1 MKSVSKRWVVALIGM
16 FLLILTTSLCH
27 AQYSASVQGTVTD
40 PAGAVLT
47 GVTVTL
53 TNTATNQSLTATS
66 SVVGAYHFENLLPGN
81 YRIEATASGFEKAV
95 VHRHIST
102 NEVAGV
108 NISMVVGGATTT
120 IEVTAAENGLNPD
133 ETRLQYTLESNDMN
147 SLPLPG
153 RTTTAALR
161 VAPGVSG
168 TIEIDGIHSTN
179 VPLGLSTPSVSA
191 NGRPSSSNLYLLD
204 RIPITSSEDTGAPVM
219 VPNTDMLAEMALQ
232 TTTFSAE
239 NGATSSLQVDMTSR
253 SGANQYHGDV
263 DYTYS
268 SKPLEANP
276 DFGSVAPFHQKYL
289 LASVGGPILK
299 DRTFF
304 FASVERIDNLAALGG
319 TSLAFDAANA
329 GAWVAKTF
337 PDNPYTKLFTYP
349 ASGLTSVATVGT
361 AADYYP
367 ADGSGHLGMA
377 CGTASTFNMPCDM
390 SVVTQGQ
397 FNQNPALTAGQYDL
411 RFDHAFHQNND
422 RVYASYFS
430 TQQNSQ
436 YIDPRPAFNTTTPS
450 QTYFFS
456 TGWSHTFSPNLTNQ
470 FNAGL
475 NRFWFG
481 SPGNPNY
488 NIFPTAAAFLFVNG
502 ENKNNAPGFLGSQES
517 PGTPYLGNAQKEH
530 FFALR
535 DYVTLIRGHHALNI
549 GFQSQIRNYW
559 VSDAEVYS
567 RPQGVEFTDMLD
579 MMQGKPTEEALYT
592 ISAQTG
598 KWIGQY
604 YGAQEIQYAAYVQDS
619 WKLRPN
625 LQLTLGIRW
634 DDFGNPSDYGQSA
647 SPYSNTFFGQGSTL
661 LDRVNTAYAKIVKN
675 AFTDGQR
682 WNFLPRA
689 ALSWSPDAVK
699 NLVVRGGIGLY
710 QDALSLSD
718 ATANLPTTTPVRL
731 TVTLDDASEYCS
743 GIIWCGTGAWQGKS
757 ATAGLPA
764 PFQGV
769 GTQGASAPYGFVY
782 PTFTVTGFTS
792 RGTALGPNG
801 LVYSSDMYGVDP
813 KLKPASTTIWT
824 FGIEKG
830 LPNSIVLSAT
840 YTGSYSFNQL
850 LTSRSYNAPPGSA
863 LSLTVSGYVAKPW
876 SQAGNIAIE
885 QNLLSSNYNA
895 LILSASQRK
904 GNASWQANYTY
915 SHALG
920 NPTGGDNP
928 NVYTATAP
936 YGTLAGDVRQRLT
949 VFGSYELPGG
959 QSFLAKGW
967 SLGGVFIGQNGT
979 PFTVYSNQDVNEDG
993 NKNGTNDLPDV
1004 SFVAGSKLHYGKY
1017 SNAQWKA
1024 GVFTGCGGGNGGSG
1038 NLYDATNYP
1047 TCPFR
1052 TVATPN
1058 TKTLEGNE
1066 PYNAFL
1072 NPGYWDV
1079 DLNLQKKIDLPW
1091 FSNGKSHL
1099 ILRFEAMNALNHAN
1113 LNGFGTS
1120 IVIGSTTDFGQ
1131 AISAANPRIM
1141 QIGGRFEF

>member
-1 MKSVSKRWVVALIGM
+1 MKPGCKRWMVALIGVV
-16 FLLILTTSLCH
+16 LSILTTGLSH

-40 PAGAVLT
+40 PAGAVLA

-53 TNTATNQSLTATS
+53 TNTATNQSLTAS
-66 SVVGAYHFENLLPGN
+66 SSGVGAYHFGNLLPGD
-81 YRIEATASGFEKAV
+81 YRIEATGSGFEKAV

-102 NEVAGV
+102 NEVAAV
-108 NISMVVGGATTT
+108 NISMAVGGATTV

-133 ETRLQYTLESNDMN
+133 ETRLQYTLESSDLN
-147 SLPLPG
+147 SMPLPG
-153 RTTTAALR
+153 RTTTTALR
-161 VAPGVSG
+161 VAPGVTG
-168 TIEIDGIHSTN
+168 TIEVDGIHTTN
-179 VPLGLSTPSVSA
+179 VPLGLTTPSVSA

-204 RIPITSSEDTGAPVM
+204 RIPITSSESTGAPIM
-219 VPNTDMLAEMALQ
+219 IPNTDMLAEMALQ

-253 SGANQYHGDV
+253 SGGSQFHGDF

-304 FASVERIDNLAALGG
+304 FVSVERIDNLAALGG
-319 TSLAFDAANA
+319 TSLAFDSANA
-329 GAWVAKTF
+329 GAWAAETF
-337 PDNPYTKLFTYP
+337 PSNPYTKLFTYP
-349 ASGLTSVATVGT
+349 ASGLTSAATVGT

-377 CGTASTFNMPCDM
+377 CGTESTYNMPCDM
-390 SVVTQGQ
+390 SVVTQGE

-422 RVYASYFS
+422 RVYVSYFS

-436 YIDPRPAFNTTTPS
+436 YIDPRPAFDTTTPS

-456 TGWSHTFSPNLTNQ
+456 AGWLHTFSANLTNQ

-475 NRFWFG
+475 NRFWYA

-488 NIFPTAAAFLFVNG
+488 NIFPTASAFLFLTG
-502 ENKNNAPGFLGSQES
+502 ENQNGAPGWLGSQES

-535 DYVTLIRGHHALNI
+535 DYMTMIKGRHTLNV
-549 GFQSQIRNYW
+549 GFQSQMRNYW
-559 VSDAEVYS
+559 MSDAQVYS
-567 RPQGVEFTDMLD
+567 RPQGVEYVDLLEML
-579 MMQGKPTEEALYT
+579 QGKPTEENLYT

-598 KWIGQY
+598 EWIGQY
-604 YGAQEIQYAAYVQDS
+604 YGAKETQFAAYIQDN

-625 LQLTLGIRW
+625 LQLVLGIRW

-647 SPYSNTFFGQGSTL
+647 SPYSNTFLGDGDTL
-661 LDRVNTAYAKIVKN
+661 LTRVNTAYAKIVKN
-675 AFTDGQR
+675 AFSDGQR

-689 ALSWSPDAVK
+689 ALTWSPNFAR
-699 NLVVRGGIGLY
+699 NLVMRGGIGLY

-718 ATANLPTTTPVRL
+718 ATAYLPTTTPVRL
-731 TVTLDDASEYCS
+731 TVQLDDASEYCA
-743 GIIWCGTGAWQGKS
+743 GMIWCGAGAWQGVS

-769 GTQGASAPYGFVY
+769 GTQGTSAPYGFVY
-782 PTFTVTGFTS
+782 PTFTITGFTD
-792 RGTALGPNG
+792 RGTALGSNG
-801 LVYSSDMYGVDP
+801 LVYASDMYGVDP
-813 KLKPASTTIWT
+813 KLKPASTIIWT
-824 FGIEKG
+824 YGIEKG
-830 LPNSIVLSAT
+830 LPNNMVVSAT
-840 YTGSYSFNQL
+840 YTGSYSYNQL
-850 LTSRSYNAPPGSA
+850 LTSHSYNAPPGSA
-863 LSLTVSGYVAKPW
+863 LAATATGYVAKPW
-876 SQAGNIAIE
+876 SEAGNIAIE
-885 QNLLSSNYNA
+885 QNLLSSNYNG
-895 LILSASQRK
+895 LILAANQRK
-904 GNASWQANYTY
+904 GSASWQASYTY

-920 NPTGGDNP
+920 NPTGSDNP
-928 NVYTATAP
+928 NVYTAKAP
-936 YGTLAGDVRQRLT
+936 YGTLSGDVRQRLT
-949 VFGSYELPGG
+949 ISGSYELSGG

-979 PFTVYSNQDVNEDG
+979 PFTVYTSQDVNEDG

-1004 SFVAGSKLHYGKY
+1004 TFVAGSKLHYGKY
-1017 SNAQWKA
+1017 SNSQWKA
-1024 GVFTGCGGGNGGSG
+1024 GVFTACGGGNGGSG
-1038 NLYDATNYP
+1038 NLYSATAYP
-1047 TCPFR
+1047 NCPFR
-1052 TVATPN
+1052 TVTAAN
-1058 TKTLEGNE
+1058 SKTLEGNE
-1066 PYNAFL
+1066 SYNAFL

-1079 DLNLQKKIDLPW
+1079 DLSLQKKIELPW
-1091 FSNGKSHL
+1091 FANEKSRL

-1113 LNGFGTS
+1113 LSGFGTS
-1120 IVIGSTTDFGQ
+1120 ITIGSTTDFGQ
-1131 AISAANPRIM
+1131 AVSAANPRIM
-1141 QIGGRFEF
+1141 QLGGRFEF